1 MNGRKW
7 DNLFEQNPNR
17 KMLNFR
23 SLLYSL
29 HSGSVFYVVIRTGTI
44 AMYDYGNENDNMD
57 HYGQPTPPVYNMTS
71 IPNDLPLFIGY
82 GGKDY
87 LTDVRDVQVLLDNL
101 KDHDGDKLVVQYTDE
116 YAHADFV
123 LGVNANQ
130 IVYDPVIA
138 FFKIN

>member
-1 MNGRKW
+1 
-7 DNLFEQNPNR
+7 
-17 KMLNFR
+17 
-23 SLLYSL
+23 
-29 HSGSVFYVVIRTGTI
+29 
-44 AMYDYGNENDNMD
+44 MYDYGNENDNMD
-57 HYGQPTPPVYNMTS
+57 HYEQPTPPMYNMTS
-71 IPNDLPLFIGY
+71 IPNDLPLFLAY

-87 LTDVRDVQVLLDNL
+87 LSDVKDVQVLLDNL

>member
-1 MNGRKW
+1 
-7 DNLFEQNPNR
+7 
-17 KMLNFR
+17 
-23 SLLYSL
+23 
-29 HSGSVFYVVIRTGTI
+29 
-44 AMYDYGNENDNMD
+44 MYDYGNENDNMD

-71 IPNDLPLFIGY
+71 IPNDLPLFLAY

-87 LTDVRDVQVLLDNL
+87 LSDVKDVQVLLDNL

-138 FFKIN
+138 FFKINWSVWELCLWTIAGSVYVCFSM